1 MNLNGSAAAVRDLT
15 QGLSNLMLV
24 SSYSQSAYSGVKR
37 RRRGLLGVSILVKN
51 SLTKLDGFMTLL
63 LTYLVCNSSST
74 EIVAAPYISLGYH
87 AIGADMSLAAI
98 EPSSERQEKVV
109 IRDIISADL

>member
-1 MNLNGSAAAVRDLT
+1 
-15 QGLSNLMLV
+15 
-24 SSYSQSAYSGVKR
+24 
-37 RRRGLLGVSILVKN
+37 
-51 SLTKLDGFMTLL
+51 MTLL

-98 EPSSERQEKVV
+98 EPSSERQGKVV
-109 IRDIISADL
+109 IRDIISADLSTRQGRIKNAVMLIRLVKVLRALECIVVKDADADTFSVTL